1 MESFVSLNLTNN
13 IIKKLVNN
21 CPLSSTVC
29 SLITLY
35 PRFSKNGFAVME
47 AWVVIFCIPVSKTWF
62 SNSSAILVAIPFPWW
77 LCFCHNFSIPVTI
90 RISVYNNSF
99 WKDTCKRIKI
109 SMTCYAHWCWK
120 ECFIRLEVSKIVNM
134 SGKPVK

>member
-47 AWVVIFCIPVSKTWF
+47 AWVVIFAYQFLKHG
-62 SNSSAILVAIPFPWW
+62 FPIH
-77 LCFCHNFSIPVTI
+77 LQF
-90 RISVYNNSF
+90 
-99 WKDTCKRIKI
+99 
-109 SMTCYAHWCWK
+109 
-120 ECFIRLEVSKIVNM
+120 
-134 SGKPVK
+134 